1 MYNDVR
7 NTITTKMIN
16 AELVEPH
23 IKSFNY
29 FAEQGITQAV
39 EDIFPVV
46 SEISEINK
54 VIEIS
59 ITNPFIGF
67 PAISKD
73 GGDANAL
80 KLWPSECRVSC
91 RSYSAKLLA
100 TLTIKINNQV
110 VDSAR
115 RNLGDIPI
123 MLMSNRCHLT
133 KLNPNQLMKE
143 KEEMN
148 EMGGYFI
155 VNGQE
160 KVVRMLIAQ
169 RRNYPLALVRPKWK
183 QRGQYY
189 TQYGISLRCVRD
201 NHTVCNHII
210 HYLSNR
216 RMLLRLNIKHEQFYV
231 PLLIILKAI
240 YDCPDQFLYTE
251 LMRGF
256 NEDEFWKGCVVN
268 MLMDLKSE
276 NLNSKADALSY
287 LGRLFRA
294 ALPVITSTT
303 NMEAGQILIDRYL
316 CVHLN
321 TDREKFDFLI
331 YSAQKLCSLAKEEIV
346 PESPDSIANQEV
358 LLPGMILLLILKE
371 RLEIMLTR
379 MCRYIVDSIICD
391 SSHQF
396 QARHITTAVKF
407 TSLVTRALEY
417 FLRTGNLP
425 SNVHH
430 AFSQQSGFCIIAERL
445 NHLRFVGHFRG
456 IHRGAFFSE
465 VRSTDVRKLST
476 EAWGFICPVHTPDGS
491 PCGLL
496 NHLAASC
503 RVTATQGSR
512 DLVIH
517 AISKFGLLS
526 LTASAMLNLDSAT
539 DQYYY
544 RVIVDG
550 SVIGVIGEENVQQAI
565 QILRKEKSS
574 GVFLSIFTEI
584 CFFSRKTFGMH
595 YPGLFIFTEFG
606 RFMRPVN
613 NLSIEPPSNREYIGT
628 MEQLFLG
635 ICIGPEDF
643 EEGVT
648 THQEIDPANI
658 LSFNAKMIPF
668 PDHNQSPR
676 NVYQCQMAKQT
687 MGTPVHSLV
696 HRTDNKMYCLR
707 TPQSPLVKTESYDAY
722 AIDNYPLGTN
732 AIVAVISYTGYDME
746 DAMIINKASVERGFA
761 HACIYKTERINLNDR
776 LYDGRNV
783 FFHRDP
789 ADATLSAF
797 VDEDGLPQVG
807 KLYKTGS
814 YMVKRYHSSEDA
826 YVDNI
831 KIIGSASGAELL
843 KHICVTF
850 RVIRNP
856 FVGDKFASRHGQK
869 GINSFLWPAEN
880 MPFTESGMVPDIIFN
895 PHGFPSRMTVGMMIE
910 SMAGKSAALH
920 GIKHDATPFKFSD
933 EHPAIEYFGQ
943 LLTKAGY
950 NYYGNERMYSGIDGR
965 MLEVDIFFGVVYYQR
980 LRHMVSDKFQV
991 RATGTV
997 DLLTKQPVQG
1007 RKRGGGIRFG
1017 EMERDSLISH
1027 GTAFLL
1033 HDRLFD
1039 NSDKDYACL
1048 CTGCGRLISTNFKN
1062 FWNNG
1067 THQAPNAVVSVTSR
1081 MICVIC
1087 KTSDNIEFV
1096 QFPYVL
1102 KYLIAELSS
1111 TSTTLHQFERAIL
1124 KEHILNIQHILCNIP
1139 IFPQLSV
1146 A

>member
-1 MYNDVR
+1 MYSDS
-7 NTITTKMIN
+7 TIILVFFTYLSKMIN

-46 SEISEINK
+46 SEISEIKK

-67 PAISKD
+67 PAISRD

-100 TLTIKINNQV
+100 TLTIKINNRV

-123 MLMSNRCHLT
+123 MVMSNRCHLT
-133 KLNPNQLMKE
+133 NLSPNQLAKE

-231 PLLIILKAI
+231 PLLIILKAT

-287 LGRLFRA
+287 LGRLFRT
-294 ALPVITSTT
+294 ALPVISSTT

-396 QARHITTAVKF
+396 QMRHITTAVKF

-445 NHLRFVGHFRG
+445 NHLRFVGHFRA

-465 VRSTDVRKLST
+465 LRSADVRKLST
-476 EAWGFICPVHTPDGS
+476 EAWGFICPVHTPDGA

-496 NHLAASC
+496 NHLTASC
-503 RVTATQGSR
+503 CITATQGTR
-512 DLVIH
+512 NLVIN
-517 AISKFGLLS
+517 AISKFGLFS
-526 LTASAMLNLDSAT
+526 MTASAMLNLDSAT

-550 SVIGVIGEENVQQAI
+550 SVIGVICEENVQQAI
-565 QILRKEKSS
+565 QTLRKEKSS

-584 CFFSRKTFGMH
+584 CFFSRKTFSMH

-643 EEGVT
+643 EQGVT
-648 THQEIDPANI
+648 THQEIDPTNI

-687 MGTPVHSLV
+687 MGTPVHSLM

-746 DAMIINKASVERGFA
+746 DAMIINKASAERGFA

-789 ADATLSAF
+789 ADATLAAY
-797 VDEDGLPQVG
+797 VDADGLPQVG

-831 KIIGSASGAELL
+831 KIIGSGNGAELL

-933 EHPAIEYFGQ
+933 EQPAVEYFGQ
-943 LLTKAGY
+943 LLTKGNNDLKNCLIKQLTSLIEAGY

-980 LRHMVSDKFQV
+980 LRHMVADKFQV
-991 RATGTV
+991 RATGAV

-1062 FWNNG
+1062 FWNNA
-1067 THQAPNAVVSVTSR
+1067 THQTPNAIVNVSSR

-1111 TSTTLHQFERAIL
+1111 VNVTMHFNL
-1124 KEHILNIQHILCNIP
+1124 K
-1139 IFPQLSV
+1139 
-1146 A
+1146 